1 MYRAPLIGS
10 FSAFIFKVEG
20 YAKMHKY
27 TPPKPI
33 LLSTHIQSQNNYPN
47 IQIGRK
53 KKMKIKGK
61 RCYGTRNVCYWIK
74 TWTFF
79 PFQLKIHLATCIQSL
94 SVETESVL
102 TMSSPVMACLTVRI
116 SQMKNCS
123 TVVSGSYMMLV
134 LTSERSLELF
144 S

>member
-10 FSAFIFKVEG
+10 FSVFIFKVEG

-53 KKMKIKGK
+53 KKWRLRERDVMVPEMFVIESKHGL
-61 RCYGTRNVCYWIK
+61 
-74 TWTFF
+74 FF
-79 PFQLKIHLATCIQSL
+79 PFS
-94 SVETESVL
+94 
-102 TMSSPVMACLTVRI
+102 
-116 SQMKNCS
+116 
-123 TVVSGSYMMLV
+123 
-134 LTSERSLELF
+134 
-144 S
+144 

>member
-10 FSAFIFKVEG
+10 FSVFIFKVEG

-53 KKMKIKGK
+53 KK
-61 RCYGTRNVCYWIK
+61 
-74 TWTFF
+74 
-79 PFQLKIHLATCIQSL
+79 
-94 SVETESVL
+94 
-102 TMSSPVMACLTVRI
+102 
-116 SQMKNCS
+116 
-123 TVVSGSYMMLV
+123 
-134 LTSERSLELF
+134 
-144 S
+144 